1 MRVSGIVKGGRKVDV
16 LKKYYEALK
25 KEEEEEEEQEERGL
39 APVEICLHQTH

>member
-1 MRVSGIVKGGRKVDV
+1 MRVSGQVKGGRKVDV

-25 KEEEEEEEQEERGL
+25 KEEEEEQEERGL